1 VGKARG
7 LAASARTAT
16 QNTMVNT
23 LVVAPDRIFHFDWL
37 KVLAQNTMLRMS

>member
-1 VGKARG
+1 MQGRG

-23 LVVAPDRIFHFDWL
+23 LQAGPIGYFTS
-37 KVLAQNTMLRMS
+37 AG